1 MESDFNFIYENK
13 ICNFKPEKPEI
24 INEKIE
30 LENNEKELFSFLT
43 EILIKNNLSN
53 VILRVGGG
61 WIRDKILNN
70 KSSDID
76 IILENISPNEF
87 IELINKEKGKKN
99 PKFESK
105 HLKKQKGIKIEYAKL
120 NINNINIDFLK
131 LINNPLEDSQRRD
144 FTINSLFYNINEEK
158 IEDFT
163 KKGILDLKNGIINT
177 PIEPKD
183 CFHKENDL
191 GIFLRM
197 IRFVCKYKFKISE
210 NIIKCILDNNLEY
223 RKIIENKPINSD
235 KISKEFSYIFLSDFP
250 NFGILI
256 LYKLNLLDSIIQIKN
271 FVFGPYKR
279 KDEDMKN
286 LINIFLVGNYLF
298 NKKQN
303 EINFIED
310 INNVKISFYFTLL
323 FCVFKDL
330 KNEFQTNVIRLLLS
344 KVFILNIDIEH
355 DIINMI
361 YNFDD
366 CIKICNSDFNRVLI
380 GKFIRN
386 LKFKNLEKL
395 LIIISSYQYVI
406 KQNLTFVIEEINDIE
421 LDNFYLFNKKLYNYV
436 IQENLNES
444 DKIKPFI
451 SGKEIYEKYKDI
463 FKNIN
468 KSNWVNLLTEA
479 LIIKQIEI
487 GEKNMNEKIA
497 FETIENKIK
506 SINE

>member
-1 MESDFNFIYENK
+1 M
-13 ICNFKPEKPEI
+13 
-24 INEKIE
+24 
-30 LENNEKELFSFLT
+30 
-43 EILIKNNLSN
+43 
-53 VILRVGGG
+53 
-61 WIRDKILNN
+61 
-70 KSSDID
+70 
-76 IILENISPNEF
+76 
-87 IELINKEKGKKN
+87 
-99 PKFESK
+99 
-105 HLKKQKGIKIEYAKL
+105 
-120 NINNINIDFLK
+120 
-131 LINNPLEDSQRRD
+131 
-144 FTINSLFYNINEEK
+144 
-158 IEDFT
+158 
-163 KKGILDLKNGIINT
+163 
-177 PIEPKD
+177 
-183 CFHKENDL
+183 
-191 GIFLRM
+191 
-197 IRFVCKYKFKISE
+197 
-210 NIIKCILDNNLEY
+210 
-223 RKIIENKPINSD
+223 
-235 KISKEFSYIFLSDFP
+235 
-250 NFGILI
+250 LI

-463 FKNIN
+463 FENIN